1 MSIPKIRSYCHEM
14 RKIILKTSFN
24 CQQPTH
30 IGGALSIVEILAAL
44 YFKIMKINKIVKI
57 FKKLKINK
65 KMKTRKINKKEKIF
79 KKLKTRKLVKLKIY
93 KKMNNKLIIKMKK
106 L

>member
-1 MSIPKIRSYCHEM
+1 
-14 RKIILKTSFN
+14 
-24 CQQPTH
+24 
-30 IGGALSIVEILAAL
+30 
-44 YFKIMKINKIVKI
+44 
-57 FKKLKINK
+57 
-65 KMKTRKINKKEKIF
+65 MKTRKINKKEKIF